1 VRVQFRLFK
10 IEQIVRNCIE
20 RDLVFDADGGELF
33 LLEWSHELSLLL
45 DGLESTVTELGG
57 GIDALEVDLL
67 QVLSLVVNQERL
79 SEENGSLSHAHA
91 RSLDHDEV
99 VLDLTVVWEATN
111 GVDALLGQVGLGGTV
126 VHVDL
131 AVLGLVAGAQS
142 VDLLVDLDSVVVA
155 FLTASS
161 NGVADSRWMPS
172 TDTGD
177 LSETSMRFSGKFLG
191 APSAGHT
198 LSSVTLGDTDAV
210 GVVVLGEHG
219 VDADLLLEEAL
230 GEVDLVGGAAAVD
243 LELDDVSL
251 LLLEW
256 QELHL
261 SVSDESHNL
270 AVLLDLV
277 DSGLLAGF
285 VLGPL
290 LLVLGESELL
300 GLAPVLIESSL
311 GFVTDVLSPDGLEG
325 SEASWGLDV
334 SDNTDADHWWGIDDG
349 DWLDDL
355 LLVELMALSSDFSH
369 NVGHTGLVTDESG
382 QVDGLALVVL
392 GVGLESAQVS
402 SASLSWEES
411 LATVSWCL
419 KLSMR
424 HVSLSVSST

>member
-1 VRVQFRLFK
+1 
-10 IEQIVRNCIE
+10 
-20 RDLVFDADGGELF
+20 
-33 LLEWSHELSLLL
+33 
-45 DGLESTVTELGG
+45 VTELGG

-67 QVLSLVVNQERL
+67 QVLSLVVNQEWL
-79 SEENGSLSHAHA
+79 SEENGSLSDAHA

-261 SVSDESHNL
+261 GVSNESHDL

-277 DSGLLAGF
+277 DGGLLAGF

-290 LLVLGESELL
+290 LLVLGESEFLR
-300 GLAPVLIESSL
+300 LAPVLVESSL
-311 GFVTDVLSPDGLEG
+311 GFVTNVLSPDGLEG
-325 SEASWGLDV
+325 S
-334 SDNTDADHWWGIDDG
+334 
-349 DWLDDL
+349 
-355 LLVELMALSSDFSH
+355 
-369 NVGHTGLVTDESG
+369 
-382 QVDGLALVVL
+382 
-392 GVGLESAQVS
+392 
-402 SASLSWEES
+402 
-411 LATVSWCL
+411 
-419 KLSMR
+419 
-424 HVSLSVSST
+424 

>member
-1 VRVQFRLFK
+1 L
-10 IEQIVRNCIE
+10 ELLE
-20 RDLVFDADGGELF
+20 RKSARFLVLDADGGELF
-33 LLEWSHELSLLL
+33 LLEWAHELSLLL

-67 QVLSLVVNQERL
+67 QVLSLVVHQEWL
-79 SEENGSLSHAHA
+79 SEEDWSLSHTHA
-91 RSLDHDEV
+91 RALDHDEV
-99 VLDLTVVWEATN
+99 VLDLTVVWEATDW
-111 GVDALLGQVGLGGTV
+111 VDALLGQIRLGRTV

-131 AVLGLVAGAQS
+131 AALGLVAGAQS

-161 NGVADSRWMPS
+161 NGVTDSRWMPS
-172 TDTGD
+172 TNTGD
-177 LSETSMRFSGKFLG
+177 LSETSMRLSWELLG
-191 APSAGHT
+191 APSAGDA

-219 VDADLLLEEAL
+219 ANTDLLLEEAL
-230 GEVDLVGGAAAVD
+230 GEVDLVGAAATVD

-261 SVSDESHNL
+261 GVSDESHHL
-270 AVLLDLV
+270 AVLFDLV
-277 DSGLLAGF
+277 DGGLLAGL

-290 LLVLGESELL
+290 LLVLGEGELL
-300 GLAPVLIESSL
+300 GLAPVLVESSL
-311 GFVTDVLSPDGLEG
+311 GLVTDVLSPDGLEG
-325 SEASWGLDV
+325 SEASWGFDV
-334 SDNTDADHWWGIDDG
+334 SDDADADHWWGIDDG

-369 NVGHTGLVTDESG
+369 NVGHTGLVTDEAG

-392 GVGLESAQVS
+392 GVGLESTQVS

-424 HVSLSVSST
+424 HFAICKFDLRL

>member
-1 VRVQFRLFK
+1 VLLLNNFHLILSIFRTK
-10 IEQIVRNCIE
+10 
-20 RDLVFDADGGELF
+20 LVFDTDGSELF
-33 LLEWSHELSLLL
+33 LLEWSHKLSFFF

-57 GIDALEVDLL
+57 GIDGFEIDFL
-67 QVLSLVVNQERL
+67 QIFSFVVGQQRFPQN
-79 SEENGSLSHAHA
+79 NWSLSDSHTT
-91 RSLDHDEV
+91 SLDHDEI
-99 VLDLTVVWEATN
+99 VLDFTVMWKTSDWID
-111 GVDALLGQVGLGGTV
+111 GFLGQIGLGGTV
-126 VHVDL
+126 VKVGL
-131 AVLGLVAGAQS
+131 AVLGLVASAQS
-142 VDLLVDLDSVVVA
+142 VDLFVDLNSVVVT
-155 FLTASS
+155 FLTASG
-161 NGVADSRWMPS
+161 NGVGNSRWMPS
-172 TDTGD
+172 TNTGD

-300 GLAPVLIESSL
+300 GLAPVLVESSL
-311 GFVTDVLSPDGLEG
+311 GFVTDVLGPDGLEG

-419 KLSMR
+419 KFSMR
-424 HVSLSVSST
+424 HLSLSVSST

>member
-1 VRVQFRLFK
+1 
-10 IEQIVRNCIE
+10 
-20 RDLVFDADGGELF
+20 
-33 LLEWSHELSLLL
+33 
-45 DGLESTVTELGG
+45 VTELGG

-67 QVLSLVVNQERL
+67 QVLSLVVNQEWL
-79 SEENGSLSHAHA
+79 SEEDWSLSDAHA
-91 RSLDHDEV
+91 RTLDHDKV
-99 VLDLTVVWEATN
+99 VLDVTVVWEATN
-111 GVDALLGQVGLGGTV
+111 WVDALFGQIGLGRTV

-131 AVLGLVAGAQS
+131 AALGLVAGAQS
-142 VDLLVDLDSVVVA
+142 VDLLVDLHSVVVA
-155 FLTASS
+155 LLTASS
-161 NGVADSRWMPS
+161 HGVADSRWMPS

-177 LSETSMRFSGKFLG
+177 LSETSMRFSRELLG
-191 APSAGHT
+191 APSAGYT

-210 GVVVLGEHG
+210 GVVVLGEDG
-219 VDADLLLEEAL
+219 ANADLLLEEAL
-230 GEVDLVGGAAAVD
+230 GEVDLVGAAATVD
-243 LELDDVSL
+243 LELDDVCL
-251 LLLEW
+251 LLFEGK
-256 QELHL
+256 ELHL
-261 SVSDESHNL
+261 GVSDESDNL

-277 DSGLLAGF
+277 DSSFLAGL
-285 VLGPL
+285 VLGPF
-290 LLVLGESELL
+290 LLVLGEREFL
-300 GLAPVLIESSL
+300 GLAPVLVESSL
-311 GFVTDVLSPDGLEG
+311 GFVTNVLGPDGLEG
-325 SEASWGLDV
+325 SEASWGFDV
-334 SDNTDADHWWGIDDG
+334 TDDTDADHWWGIDDG

>member
-1 VRVQFRLFK
+1 M
-10 IEQIVRNCIE
+10 
-20 RDLVFDADGGELF
+20 
-33 LLEWSHELSLLL
+33 
-45 DGLESTVTELGG
+45 TELGG

-67 QVLSLVVNQERL
+67 QVLSLVVNQEWL

-111 GVDALLGQVGLGGTV
+111 GVDALLGQVGLGGAV

-277 DSGLLAGF
+277 DGGLLAGF

-300 GLAPVLIESSL
+300 GLAPVLVESSL

-355 LLVELMALSSDFSH
+355 LLVELVALSSDFSH

-402 SASLSWEES
+402 SASLSGEES

-424 HVSLSVSST
+424 HFSLSVSST

>member
-1 VRVQFRLFK
+1 LNNFHLILSIFRTK
-10 IEQIVRNCIE
+10 
-20 RDLVFDADGGELF
+20 LVFDTDGSELF
-33 LLEWSHELSLLL
+33 LLEWSHKLSFFF

-57 GIDALEVDLL
+57 GIDRFEIDFL
-67 QVLSLVVNQERL
+67 QIFSFVVGQQRFPQN
-79 SEENGSLSHAHA
+79 NWSLSDAHA
-91 RSLDHDEV
+91 RSLDHDEI
-99 VLDLTVVWEATN
+99 VLDFTVVREASDWID
-111 GVDALLGQVGLGGTV
+111 GFLGQIGLGGTV
-126 VHVDL
+126 VKVSFT
-131 AVLGLVAGAQS
+131 VLGLVASAQS
-142 VDLLVDLDSVVVA
+142 VDLFVDLNSVVVT
-155 FLTASS
+155 FLTASG
-161 NGVADSRWMPS
+161 NGVGNSRWMPR
-172 TDTGD
+172 TNTGD

-191 APSAGHT
+191 APSAGYT
-198 LSSVTLGDTDAV
+198 LSSVTLSDTDAV
-210 GVVVLGEHG
+210 GVVVVGEDF
-219 VDADLLLEEAL
+219 VDWDLLFEETL
-230 GEVDLVGGAAAVD
+230 GEVDLGSGVATVD
-243 LELDDVSL
+243 LELDDVSF

-256 QELHL
+256 DEFHL
-261 SVSDESHNL
+261 GVGNKSDNL
-270 AVLLDLV
+270 AVLFDLV
-277 DSGLLAGF
+277 DCSFLARF
-285 VLGPL
+285 SFGPF
-290 LLVLGESELL
+290 LLVLSESQFL
-300 GLAPVLIESSL
+300 GFSPVLVESPFS
-311 GFVTDVLSPDGLEG
+311 FIRNVLSPDGLEG

>member
-1 VRVQFRLFK
+1 M
-10 IEQIVRNCIE
+10 
-20 RDLVFDADGGELF
+20 
-33 LLEWSHELSLLL
+33 
-45 DGLESTVTELGG
+45 TELGG

-67 QVLSLVVNQERL
+67 QVLSLVVNQEWL

-111 GVDALLGQVGLGGTV
+111 GVDALLGQVGLGGAV

-300 GLAPVLIESSL
+300 GLAPVLVESSL

-355 LLVELMALSSDFSH
+355 LLVELVALSSDFSH

-424 HVSLSVSST
+424 HFSLSVSST

>member
-1 VRVQFRLFK
+1 MPR
-10 IEQIVRNCIE
+10 IGS
-20 RDLVFDADGGELF
+20 LVLDADGGELF
-33 LLEWSHELSLLL
+33 LLEWAHELSLLL

-67 QVLSLVVNQERL
+67 QVLSLVVNQEWL
-79 SEENGSLSHAHA
+79 SEEDWSLSHAHA

-111 GVDALLGQVGLGGTV
+111 GVDALFGQVGLGRTV

-131 AVLGLVAGAQS
+131 AALGLVAGAQS
-142 VDLLVDLDSVVVA
+142 VDLLVDLDSVVVTL
-155 FLTASS
+155 LTTSS
-161 NGVADSRWMPS
+161 NGVADSGWMPS
-172 TDTGD
+172 TNTGD
-177 LSETSMRFSGKFLG
+177 LSETSMRLSGELLG
-191 APSAGHT
+191 APSAGYT

-210 GVVVLGEHG
+210 GVVVLGEDG
-219 VDADLLLEEAL
+219 ANTDLLLEEAL
-230 GEVDLVGGAAAVD
+230 GEVDLVGAAAAVD
-243 LELDDVSL
+243 LELDDVCL
-251 LLLEW
+251 LLFEW

-261 SVSDESHNL
+261 GVGDESDDL
-270 AVLLDLV
+270 AVLFDLV
-277 DSGLLAGF
+277 DGRLLAGL

-290 LLVLGESELL
+290 LLVLGEGELL
-300 GLAPVLIESSL
+300 GLAPVLVESSL
-311 GFVTDVLSPDGLEG
+311 GLVTDVLSPDGLEG
-325 SEASWGLDV
+325 SEASWGFDV
-334 SDNTDADHWWGIDDG
+334 SDDTDADHWWGVDDG

-355 LLVELMALSSDFSH
+355 LLVELMALSSDFS
-369 NVGHTGLVTDESG
+369 NDVGHTGLVTDEAG

-424 HVSLSVSST
+424 HFRYL

>member
-1 VRVQFRLFK
+1 MPR
-10 IEQIVRNCIE
+10 IGS
-20 RDLVFDADGGELF
+20 LVLDADGGELF
-33 LLEWSHELSLLL
+33 LLEWAHELSLLL

-67 QVLSLVVNQERL
+67 QVLSLVVNQEWL
-79 SEENGSLSHAHA
+79 SEEDWSLSDAHA
-91 RSLDHDEV
+91 GSLDHDEV
-99 VLDLTVVWEATN
+99 VLDVTVVWEATN
-111 GVDALLGQVGLGGTV
+111 WVDALFGQVSLGGTV

-131 AVLGLVAGAQS
+131 AALGLVAGAQS
-142 VDLLVDLDSVVVA
+142 VDLLVDFHSVVVTL
-155 FLTASS
+155 LTASS
-161 NGVADSRWMPS
+161 NGVADSGWMPS

-177 LSETSMRFSGKFLG
+177 LSETSMRLSGELLG
-191 APSAGHT
+191 APSAGYT

-219 VDADLLLEEAL
+219 ANTDLLFEETL
-230 GEVDLVGGAAAVD
+230 GEVDLVGAAATVD
-243 LELDDVSL
+243 LELDDVCL

-261 SVSDESHNL
+261 GVSDESHNL

-277 DSGLLAGF
+277 DSSFLAGL
-285 VLGPL
+285 VLGPF
-290 LLVLGESELL
+290 LLVLGEREFL
-300 GLAPVLIESSL
+300 GLAPVLVESSL
-311 GFVTDVLSPDGLEG
+311 GFVTDVLGPDGLEG
-325 SEASWGLDV
+325 SEASWGFDV
-334 SDNTDADHWWGIDDG
+334 TDDTDADHWWGIDDG

-424 HVSLSVSST
+424 HFRYL

>member
-191 APSAGHT
+191 APSAGYT
-198 LSSVTLGDTDAV
+198 LSSVTLSDTDAV
-210 GVVVLGEHG
+210 GVVVVGEDF
-219 VDADLLLEEAL
+219 VDWDLLFEETL
-230 GEVDLVGGAAAVD
+230 GEVDLGSGVATVD
-243 LELDDVSL
+243 LELDDVSF

-256 QELHL
+256 DQLHL
-261 SVSDESHNL
+261 GVGDQSDNL
-270 AVLLDLV
+270 AVLFDLV

-285 VLGPL
+285 SFSPL
-290 LLVLGESELL
+290 LLVLGERQFL
-300 GLAPVLIESSL
+300 GFAPVLVESSL
-311 GFVTDVLSPDGLEG
+311 GLVGNVLGPDGLEG

-334 SDNTDADHWWGIDDG
+334 TNDTDADHWWAIDDG
-349 DWLDDL
+349 DWLDDFL
-355 LLVELMALSSDFSH
+355 FVELVALSSDFSDD
-369 NVGHTGLVTDESG
+369 VGHTGFVTDESG
-382 QVDGLALVVL
+382 QVGGLGFVIL
-392 GVGLESAQVS
+392 GVGLESAEMS
-402 SASLSWEES
+402 SGSLSWEES
-411 LATVSWCL
+411 FGTVSRRL
-419 KLSMR
+419 KFSVR
-424 HVSLSVSST
+424 HFFLSVSST